1 MSKTSKAKKTAT
13 KKTTKKPKKET
24 KKKATKPKKTLAK
37 KPTPAKKPKKAR
49 SKKPKKVPAKKPK
62 TTRAKKTPKTTKTSV
77 EVIEKH
83 MEKRL
88 AKMRNERRL
97 PPKVLNEL
105 STKIKEHALTKKEFD
120 EICDNVIASYEMSL
134 VEPGEAVGTVAA
146 QSIGEPGTQMTLR
159 TFHYAGVAEL
169 SVTQG
174 LPRLIEIVDARNN
187 PSTPTM
193 KIHLAQEIAGDR
205 NEAKRIAR
213 DIEMVLVES
222 VASNVSIDL
231 LRQAIDIRLDPEL
244 MEDKGLTVE
253 SVAEAIQAKIKAK
266 GEVETGN
273 NVIFVYP
280 ANDTLAD
287 LQRLSEK
294 IREVRVKGI
303 NDVTH
308 VVIRKESGGYVL
320 HTEGSNL
327 QDALEIEGIDSH
339 KVYTNNLRE
348 IYQVLGIEAT
358 RNAIIKE
365 AMSVLN
371 EQGMDVDVRH
381 IILVADMMTADGA
394 IRQIGR
400 HGISGSKNS
409 ALARAA
415 FEVTIKHL
423 LGAGIAGTKDPLRG
437 ITENVILGQLIP
449 LGTGS
454 IDLLMTPSRSSKRKK

>member
-1 MSKTSKAKKTAT
+1 MSKSTITA
-13 KKTTKKPKKET
+13 
-24 KKKATKPKKTLAK
+24 
-37 KPTPAKKPKKAR
+37 
-49 SKKPKKVPAKKPK
+49 
-62 TTRAKKTPKTTKTSV
+62 
-77 EVIEKH
+77 H
-83 MEKRL
+83 MEKRFSKL
-88 AKMRNERRL
+88 RDEHRL
-97 PPKVLNEL
+97 PPKVLDEL
-105 STKIKEHALTKKEFD
+105 EEKVMDIGLTKKEFD
-120 EICDNVIASYEMSL
+120 EICDNVIDSYERAL

-174 LPRLIEIVDARNN
+174 LPRLIEIVDARKN

-193 KIHLAQEIAGDR
+193 KIHLVDAIAEDR
-205 NEAKRIAR
+205 NAAKRIAR
-213 DIEMVLVES
+213 NIEMILVES
-222 VASNVSIDL
+222 VASNISIDL
-231 LRQAIDIRLDPEL
+231 LRQAIDIRFDAEL
-244 MEDKGLTVE
+244 MEDKALTVE
-253 SVAEAIQAKIKAK
+253 IIAEAIKAKIKAK
-266 GEVETGN
+266 GEVEIGENT
-273 NVIFVYP
+273 IFVYP
-280 ANDTLAD
+280 ASETLAD

-303 NDVTH
+303 DDVTH
-308 VVIRKESGGYVL
+308 VVIRKESNRYVL
-320 HTEGSNL
+320 YTEGSNL
-327 QDALEIEGIDSH
+327 QDALEIADVNPH
-339 KVYTNNLRE
+339 KIYTNNLKE

-358 RNAIIKE
+358 RNAIIQE

-400 HGISGSKNS
+400 HGISGAKNS

-454 IDLLMTPSRSSKRKK
+454 IDLLMNPQGSPRKK

>member
-1 MSKTSKAKKTAT
+1 
-13 KKTTKKPKKET
+13 
-24 KKKATKPKKTLAK
+24 
-37 KPTPAKKPKKAR
+37 
-49 SKKPKKVPAKKPK
+49 
-62 TTRAKKTPKTTKTSV
+62 
-77 EVIEKH
+77 
-83 MEKRL
+83 MEKRFT
-88 AKMRNERRL
+88 KMREERRL
-97 PPKVLNEL
+97 PPKVMLEL
-105 STKIKEHALTKKEFD
+105 ESKIKEYDVTKKEFD
-120 EICDNVIASYEMSL
+120 EICDNVIVSYEMAL

-193 KIHLAQEIAGDR
+193 KIHLNNDIAGDR
-205 NEAKRIAR
+205 NEARKIAR
-213 DIEMVLVES
+213 DIEMVIVES

-244 MEDKGLTVE
+244 MEDKGLTVKDV
-253 SVAEAIQAKIKAK
+253 SEAIQTKIKTK
-266 GEVETGN
+266 GEVEAGDG
-273 NVIFVYP
+273 VIFVYP

-294 IREVRVKGI
+294 IRDVRVKGI

-308 VVIRKESGGYVL
+308 VVIRKEPDGYVL
-320 HTEGSNL
+320 YTEGSNL
-327 QDALEIEGIDSH
+327 QDALEIEGVNPH
-339 KVYTNNLRE
+339 KVYTNNLKE
-348 IYQVLGIEAT
+348 INQVLGIEAT
-358 RNAIIKE
+358 RNAIIQE

-449 LGTGS
+449 LGTGA
-454 IDLLMTPSRSSKRKK
+454 IDLLMNPQPVGGRKR

>member
-1 MSKTSKAKKTAT
+1 
-13 KKTTKKPKKET
+13 
-24 KKKATKPKKTLAK
+24 
-37 KPTPAKKPKKAR
+37 
-49 SKKPKKVPAKKPK
+49 
-62 TTRAKKTPKTTKTSV
+62 
-77 EVIEKH
+77 
-83 MEKRL
+83 MEKRFD
-88 AKMRNERRL
+88 KMREERRL
-97 PPKVLNEL
+97 PPSVMEELVTKVSNLD
-105 STKIKEHALTKKEFD
+105 ITKKEFD
-120 EICDNVIASYEMSL
+120 SVCDNVIESYERSL

-193 KIHLAQEIAGDR
+193 KIHLVDEHAMERNIAKD
-205 NEAKRIAR
+205 IAR
-213 DIEMVLVES
+213 NIEMVLVES

-231 LRQAIDIRLDPEL
+231 LRQAIDIRFDPEL
-244 MEDKGLTVE
+244 MEDKGLTVDTIA
-253 SVAEAIQAKIKAK
+253 VAIQDKIKAK
-266 GEVETGN
+266 GEVEAAENT
-273 NVIFVYP
+273 IFVYP
-280 ANDTLAD
+280 ANETLAD

-303 NDVTH
+303 NNVTH
-308 VVIRKESGGYVL
+308 VVIRKESEGYVL
-320 HTEGSNL
+320 YTEGSNL
-327 QDALEIEGIDSH
+327 EDALEIEGVNPH
-339 KVYTNNLRE
+339 KIYTNNLRE
-348 IYQVLGIEAT
+348 IFQVLGIEAT
-358 RNAIIKE
+358 RNAIIQE

-381 IILVADMMTADGA
+381 IILVADMMTADGT

-423 LGAGIAGTKDPLRG
+423 LGAGIAGLRDPLRG

-449 LGTGS
+449 LGTGA
-454 IDLLMTPSRSSKRKK
+454 IDLLMNPQVTPTKKRKKR

>member
-1 MSKTSKAKKTAT
+1 MSKSTKAIKKAKKAT
-13 KKTTKKPKKET
+13 PKKTTKKT
-24 KKKATKPKKTLAK
+24 TSKKA
-37 KPTPAKKPKKAR
+37 
-49 SKKPKKVPAKKPK
+49 K
-62 TTRAKKTPKTTKTSV
+62 TTTAKRKEKTTKPRKPRATTES
-77 EVIEKH
+77 IEKH
-83 MEKRL
+83 IEKRL
-88 AKMRNERRL
+88 AKIRDERRL
-97 PPKVLNEL
+97 PPKVLIEL
-105 STKIKEHALTKKEFD
+105 DAKIKEHKLTKKEFD
-120 EICDNVIASYEMSL
+120 EICDNVISSYEMSL

-193 KIHLAQEIAGDR
+193 KIHLGADIAGNR
-205 NEAKRIAR
+205 NEAKRIAQE
-213 DIEMVLVES
+213 IEMVLVES

-231 LRQAIDIRLDPEL
+231 LRQAIDVRLDPEL

-253 SVAEAIQAKIKAK
+253 GVAEAIKAKIKAK
-266 GEVETGN
+266 GEVETGD

-280 ANDTLAD
+280 ANDTLSD

-308 VVIRKESGGYVL
+308 VVIRKESDGYVL
-320 HTEGSNL
+320 YTEGSNL

-339 KVYTNNLRE
+339 RVYTNNLRE

-358 RNAIIKE
+358 RNAIIQE

-449 LGTGS
+449 LGTGA
-454 IDLLMTPSRSSKRKK
+454 IDLLMTPKPSRRKR

>member
-1 MSKTSKAKKTAT
+1 MSKSNPNQEHMT
-13 KKTTKKPKKET
+13 K
-24 KKKATKPKKTLAK
+24 
-37 KPTPAKKPKKAR
+37 R
-49 SKKPKKVPAKKPK
+49 FD
-62 TTRAKKTPKTTKTSV
+62 
-77 EVIEKH
+77 
-83 MEKRL
+83 
-88 AKMRNERRL
+88 KMRVERRL
-97 PPKVLNEL
+97 PPKVMDEL
-105 STKIKEHALTKKEFD
+105 ESKISKIADLDTKDFD
-120 EICDNVIASYEMSL
+120 TICDNVVSSYERSL

-193 KIHLAQEIAGDR
+193 KLYLDSSLSDDR
-205 NEAKRIAR
+205 NAAR
-213 DIEMVLVES
+213 RVARNIEMVLVES
-222 VASNVSIDL
+222 VTSNISIDL
-231 LRQAIDIRLDPEL
+231 LRQAIDVRLDPEL
-244 MEDKGLTVE
+244 MDDKGLTVNQ
-253 SVAEAIQAKIKAK
+253 VAEAIQSKIKTK
-266 GEVETGN
+266 GEVEIGDNT
-273 NVIFVYP
+273 VFVYP
-280 ANDTLAD
+280 ANETLAD

-308 VVIRKESGGYVL
+308 VVIRKEESDYVL

-327 QDALEIEGIDSH
+327 QEALEVAGINPH
-339 KVYTNNLRE
+339 RIYTNNLRE

-358 RNAIIKE
+358 RNAIIRE
-365 AMSVLN
+365 AMHVLD

-381 IILVADMMTADGA
+381 IVLVADMMTADGV

-415 FEVTIKHL
+415 FEVTINHL
-423 LGAGIAGTKDPLRG
+423 LGAGIAGAKDPLRG

-454 IDLLMTPSRSSKRKK
+454 IDLLMNPQSESPSK

>member
-1 MSKTSKAKKTAT
+1 MSKPTKSKKSTTKSTKSTKPKAKPKAKGTTVKKTSSTKKVSA
-13 KKTTKKPKKET
+13 KKTTKA
-24 KKKATKPKKTLAK
+24 ATK
-37 KPTPAKKPKKAR
+37 
-49 SKKPKKVPAKKPK
+49 V
-62 TTRAKKTPKTTKTSV
+62 TTSA
-77 EVIEKH
+77 IEKH
-83 MEKRL
+83 MEKRFE
-88 AKMRNERRL
+88 KMREERRL
-97 PPKVLNEL
+97 PPKVMDEL
-105 STKIKEHALTKKEFD
+105 VTKVSNLGISKKEFD
-120 EICDNVIASYEMSL
+120 DICNNVIDSYERSL

-193 KIHLAQEIAGDR
+193 KIFLNEEFASDR
-205 NEAKRIAR
+205 NEARRIAR

-231 LRQAIDIRLDPEL
+231 LRQAIDIRLDSEL
-244 MEDKGLTVE
+244 MDDKGLTVDIV
-253 SVAEAIQAKIKAK
+253 SEAIQEKIKGK
-266 GEVETGN
+266 GEVEPGE

-280 ANDTLAD
+280 ANDTLSE

-303 NDVTH
+303 NNVIH
-308 VVIRKESGGYVL
+308 VVIRKESDEYVL
-320 HTEGSNL
+320 YTEGSNL
-327 QDALEIEGIDSH
+327 QDALEIEGVNPH
-339 KVYTNNLRE
+339 KIYTNNLRE
-348 IYQVLGIEAT
+348 IYQVLGVEAT

-381 IILVADMMTADGA
+381 IILVADMMTADGN

-409 ALARAA
+409 VLARAA

-423 LGAGIAGTKDPLRG
+423 LGAGIAGTKDPLKG
-437 ITENVILGQLIP
+437 ITENVIIGQLIP

-454 IDLLMTPSRSSKRKK
+454 IDLMMNPHVTTPKKKKTKK

>member
-1 MSKTSKAKKTAT
+1 MSKITKSKKAT
-13 KKTTKKPKKET
+13 DEDKKTTKKKSEDT
-24 KKKATKPKKTLAK
+24 
-37 KPTPAKKPKKAR
+37 
-49 SKKPKKVPAKKPK
+49 KPK
-62 TTRAKKTPKTTKTSV
+62 TTKSASTKSKTSASKPASSSAKDTAAV
-77 EVIEKH
+77 DKH
-83 MEKRL
+83 MEKRFE
-88 AKMRNERRL
+88 KMREERRL
-97 PPKVLNEL
+97 PPRVMEEL
-105 STKIKEHALTKKEFD
+105 VTKISNLEISKKEFD
-120 EICDNVIASYEMSL
+120 EICDNIIESYERSL

-193 KIHLAQEIAGDR
+193 KIHLASSIANDR
-205 NEAKRIAR
+205 NEARRIAR

-244 MEDKGLTVE
+244 MDDKGLNVDIV
-253 SVAEAIQAKIKAK
+253 SEAIQEKIKGK
-266 GEVETGN
+266 GEVEPGDNT
-273 NVIFVYP
+273 IFVYP
-280 ANDTLAD
+280 ANDTLAE

-308 VVIRKESGGYVL
+308 VVIRKESDGYVL
-320 HTEGSNL
+320 YTEGSNL
-327 QDALEIEGIDSH
+327 QDALEIDGVNPH
-339 KVYTNNLRE
+339 KIYTNNLRE

-358 RNAIIKE
+358 RNAIIHE
-365 AMSVLN
+365 AMNVLN

-381 IILVADMMTADGA
+381 IILVADMMTADGD

-454 IDLLMTPSRSSKRKK
+454 VDLLMNPHVPTSSKKK

>member
-1 MSKTSKAKKTAT
+1 MSKSTVTA
-13 KKTTKKPKKET
+13 
-24 KKKATKPKKTLAK
+24 
-37 KPTPAKKPKKAR
+37 
-49 SKKPKKVPAKKPK
+49 
-62 TTRAKKTPKTTKTSV
+62 
-77 EVIEKH
+77 H
-83 MEKRL
+83 MEKRFSKL
-88 AKMRNERRL
+88 RDEHRL
-97 PPKVLNEL
+97 PPKVLDEL
-105 STKIKEHALTKKEFD
+105 EEKVTDIGLTKKEFD
-120 EICDNVIASYEMSL
+120 EICDNVIDSYERSL

-174 LPRLIEIVDARNN
+174 LPRLIEIVDARKN

-193 KIHLAQEIAGDR
+193 KIHLADDIAEDR

-213 DIEMVLVES
+213 DIEMILVES
-222 VASNVSIDL
+222 VASNISIDL
-231 LRQAIDIRLDPEL
+231 LRQAIDIRFDPEL
-244 MEDKGLTVE
+244 MEDKALTVE
-253 SVAEAIQAKIKAK
+253 IIAEAIRAKIKAK
-266 GEVETGN
+266 GEVEAGDNT
-273 NVIFVYP
+273 VFVYP
-280 ANDTLAD
+280 TGETLAD

-303 NDVTH
+303 DDVNH
-308 VVIRKESGGYVL
+308 VVIRKESDRYVL
-320 HTEGSNL
+320 YTEGSNL
-327 QDALEIEGIDSH
+327 QDALEIAGVNPH
-339 KVYTNNLRE
+339 KIYTNNLKE

-358 RNAIIKE
+358 RNAIIQE
-365 AMSVLN
+365 AMNVLN

-454 IDLLMTPSRSSKRKK
+454 IDLLMNPQGSASEK

>member
-1 MSKTSKAKKTAT
+1 
-13 KKTTKKPKKET
+13 
-24 KKKATKPKKTLAK
+24 
-37 KPTPAKKPKKAR
+37 
-49 SKKPKKVPAKKPK
+49 
-62 TTRAKKTPKTTKTSV
+62 
-77 EVIEKH
+77 
-83 MEKRL
+83 MEKRFSKL
-88 AKMRNERRL
+88 RDEHRL
-97 PPKVLNEL
+97 PPKVLDEL
-105 STKIKEHALTKKEFD
+105 EEKVTDIGLTKKEFD
-120 EICDNVIASYEMSL
+120 EICDNVIDSYERAL
-134 VEPGEAVGTVAA
+134 VEPGEAVGTIAA

-174 LPRLIEIVDARNN
+174 LPRLIEIVDARKN

-193 KIHLAQEIAGDR
+193 KIHLADDIAENR
-205 NEAKRIAR
+205 NAAKKIAR
-213 DIEMVLVES
+213 DIEMILVES
-222 VASNVSIDL
+222 VASNISIDL
-231 LRQAIDIRLDPEL
+231 LRQAIDIRFDPEL
-244 MEDKGLTVE
+244 MEDKALTVE
-253 SVAEAIQAKIKAK
+253 IITEAIKAKIKAK
-266 GEVETGN
+266 GEVEAGDNT
-273 NVIFVYP
+273 IFVYP
-280 ANDTLAD
+280 TGETLAD

-303 NDVTH
+303 DDVTH
-308 VVIRKESGGYVL
+308 VVIRKESDRYVL
-320 HTEGSNL
+320 YTEGSNL
-327 QDALEIEGIDSH
+327 QDALEIADVNPH
-339 KVYTNNLRE
+339 KIYTNNLKE

-358 RNAIIKE
+358 RNAIIQE

-381 IILVADMMTADGA
+381 IVLVADMMTADGA

-454 IDLLMTPSRSSKRKK
+454 IDLLMNPQGAPSKK

>member
-1 MSKTSKAKKTAT
+1 MSKEKKKKTTTQTTKASKATT
-13 KKTTKKPKKET
+13 KKTTSKKKP
-24 KKKATKPKKTLAK
+24 ADM
-37 KPTPAKKPKKAR
+37 
-49 SKKPKKVPAKKPK
+49 
-62 TTRAKKTPKTTKTSV
+62 KTTKSPPKTKV
-77 EVIEKH
+77 TKATTDAIEKH
-83 MEKRL
+83 MEKRFT
-88 AKMRNERRL
+88 KMREERRL
-97 PPKVLNEL
+97 PPKVMLEL
-105 STKIKEHALTKKEFD
+105 EAKLGSYEITKNEFD

-193 KIHLAQEIAGDR
+193 KIHLDATIAGDR
-205 NEAKRIAR
+205 NEARKIAR
-213 DIEMVLVES
+213 DIEMVIVES

-253 SVAEAIQAKIKAK
+253 DIAEAIQTKIKTK
-266 GEVETGN
+266 GEVETGDG
-273 NVIFVYP
+273 VIFVYP

-308 VVIRKESGGYVL
+308 VVIRKESDGYVL
-320 HTEGSNL
+320 YTEGSNL
-327 QDALEIEGIDSH
+327 QDALEIERINPH
-339 KVYTNNLRE
+339 KVYTNNLKE
-348 IYQVLGIEAT
+348 INQVLGIEAT
-358 RNAIIKE
+358 RNAIIQE

-449 LGTGS
+449 LGTGA
-454 IDLLMTPSRSSKRKK
+454 IDLLMSPQPVTGKK

>member
-1 MSKTSKAKKTAT
+1 MSKSTVTA
-13 KKTTKKPKKET
+13 
-24 KKKATKPKKTLAK
+24 
-37 KPTPAKKPKKAR
+37 
-49 SKKPKKVPAKKPK
+49 
-62 TTRAKKTPKTTKTSV
+62 
-77 EVIEKH
+77 H
-83 MEKRL
+83 MEKRFSKL
-88 AKMRNERRL
+88 RDEHRL

-105 STKIKEHALTKKEFD
+105 EEKVTDIGLTKKEFD
-120 EICDNVIASYEMSL
+120 EICDNVIDSYERAL
-134 VEPGEAVGTVAA
+134 VEPGEAVGTIAA

-174 LPRLIEIVDARNN
+174 LPRLIEIVDARKN

-193 KIHLAQEIAGDR
+193 KIYLADDIAEDR
-205 NEAKRIAR
+205 NAARRIAR
-213 DIEMVLVES
+213 DIEMILVES
-222 VASNVSIDL
+222 VASNISIDL
-231 LRQAIDIRLDPEL
+231 LRQAIDIRFDPEL
-244 MEDKGLTVE
+244 MEDKALTVE
-253 SVAEAIQAKIKAK
+253 IIAEAIKAKIKAK
-266 GEVETGN
+266 GEVETGDN
-273 NVIFVYP
+273 TIFVYP
-280 ANDTLAD
+280 TGETLAD

-303 NDVTH
+303 DDVTH
-308 VVIRKESGGYVL
+308 VVIRKESNRYVL
-320 HTEGSNL
+320 YTEGSNL
-327 QDALEIEGIDSH
+327 QDALEIADVNPH
-339 KVYTNNLRE
+339 KMYTNNLKE
-348 IYQVLGIEAT
+348 IYEVLGIEAT
-358 RNAIIKE
+358 RNAIIQE
-365 AMSVLN
+365 AMNVLN

-454 IDLLMTPSRSSKRKK
+454 IDLLMNPQGSPSKK

>member
-1 MSKTSKAKKTAT
+1 
-13 KKTTKKPKKET
+13 
-24 KKKATKPKKTLAK
+24 
-37 KPTPAKKPKKAR
+37 
-49 SKKPKKVPAKKPK
+49 
-62 TTRAKKTPKTTKTSV
+62 
-77 EVIEKH
+77 
-83 MEKRL
+83 MEKRFE
-88 AKMRNERRL
+88 KMREERRL
-97 PPKVLNEL
+97 PPRVMDEL
-105 STKIKEHALTKKEFD
+105 ESKLSALDVTKKEFD
-120 EICDNVIASYEMSL
+120 EICDNVVDSYERSL

-193 KIHLAQEIAGDR
+193 KIYLDNEIAHDR
-205 NEAKRIAR
+205 NDARRIAR

-244 MEDKGLTVE
+244 MDDKGLTVDA
-253 SVAEAIQAKIKAK
+253 VATAIDEKIKGK
-266 GEVETGN
+266 GEVEPGD

-280 ANDTLAD
+280 ANDTLAE

-308 VVIRKESGGYVL
+308 VVIRKESDGYVL
-320 HTEGSNL
+320 YTEGSNL
-327 QDALEIEGIDSH
+327 QDALEVEGVNPH
-339 KVYTNNLRE
+339 KIYTNNLRE

-358 RNAIIKE
+358 RNAIIQE
-365 AMSVLN
+365 AMNVLN

-381 IILVADMMTADGA
+381 IILVADMMTADGN

-454 IDLLMTPSRSSKRKK
+454 IDLLMNPNTPTPKTKKKKS

>member
-1 MSKTSKAKKTAT
+1 MSKSTKSKKSTTKSKASTKPKAKPKAKKPASTAETSSATTTT
-13 KKTTKKPKKET
+13 KAAAKTT
-24 KKKATKPKKTLAK
+24 
-37 KPTPAKKPKKAR
+37 
-49 SKKPKKVPAKKPK
+49 
-62 TTRAKKTPKTTKTSV
+62 TSV
-77 EVIEKH
+77 LDKH
-83 MEKRL
+83 MGKRFET
-88 AKMRNERRL
+88 MREERRL
-97 PPKVLNEL
+97 PPKVMTEL
-105 STKIKEHALTKKEFD
+105 VTKVSNLGVTKKEFD
-120 EICDNVIASYEMSL
+120 DICDNVVDSYERSL

-193 KIHLAQEIAGDR
+193 KIYLDTDIASNR
-205 NEAKRIAR
+205 NDARRIAR

-244 MEDKGLTVE
+244 IEDKGLTVE
-253 SVAEAIQAKIKAK
+253 IVAMAIEEKIKGK
-266 GEVETGN
+266 GEVEPGE

-280 ANDTLAD
+280 ANDTLAE

-308 VVIRKESGGYVL
+308 VVIRKESDGYVL
-320 HTEGSNL
+320 YTEGSNL
-327 QDALEIEGIDSH
+327 QDALEIDGVNPH
-339 KVYTNNLRE
+339 KIYTNNLRE

-381 IILVADMMTADGA
+381 IILVADMMTADGN

-437 ITENVILGQLIP
+437 ITENVIIGQLIP

-454 IDLLMTPSRSSKRKK
+454 IDLLMNPHVSTPKKKTTTKKK

>member
-1 MSKTSKAKKTAT
+1 MSKSTVTA
-13 KKTTKKPKKET
+13 
-24 KKKATKPKKTLAK
+24 
-37 KPTPAKKPKKAR
+37 
-49 SKKPKKVPAKKPK
+49 
-62 TTRAKKTPKTTKTSV
+62 
-77 EVIEKH
+77 H
-83 MEKRL
+83 MEKRFSKL
-88 AKMRNERRL
+88 RDEHRL
-97 PPKVLNEL
+97 PPKVLDEL
-105 STKIKEHALTKKEFD
+105 EEKVMDIGLTKKEFD
-120 EICDNVIASYEMSL
+120 EICDNVVDSYERSL

-174 LPRLIEIVDARNN
+174 LPRLIEIVDARKN

-193 KIHLAQEIAGDR
+193 KIHLVDAIAEDR
-205 NEAKRIAR
+205 NAAKRIAR
-213 DIEMVLVES
+213 DIEMILVES
-222 VASNVSIDL
+222 VASNISIDL
-231 LRQAIDIRLDPEL
+231 LRQAIDIRFDPEL
-244 MEDKGLTVE
+244 MEDKALTVE
-253 SVAEAIQAKIKAK
+253 TIAEAIKAKIKAK
-266 GEVETGN
+266 GEVEVGENT
-273 NVIFVYP
+273 IFVYP
-280 ANDTLAD
+280 ASETLAD

-303 NDVTH
+303 DDVTH
-308 VVIRKESGGYVL
+308 VVIRKESNRYVL
-320 HTEGSNL
+320 YTEGSNL
-327 QDALEIEGIDSH
+327 QDALEIADVNPH
-339 KVYTNNLRE
+339 KIYTNNLKE
-348 IYQVLGIEAT
+348 IYKVLGIEAT
-358 RNAIIKE
+358 RNAVIQE

-454 IDLLMTPSRSSKRKK
+454 IDLLMNPQGSSSKK

>member
-1 MSKTSKAKKTAT
+1 
-13 KKTTKKPKKET
+13 
-24 KKKATKPKKTLAK
+24 
-37 KPTPAKKPKKAR
+37 
-49 SKKPKKVPAKKPK
+49 
-62 TTRAKKTPKTTKTSV
+62 
-77 EVIEKH
+77 
-83 MEKRL
+83 MEKRFSKL
-88 AKMRNERRL
+88 RDEHRL
-97 PPKVLNEL
+97 PPKVIDEL
-105 STKIKEHALTKKEFD
+105 EEKVTDIGLTKKEFD
-120 EICDNVIASYEMSL
+120 EICNDVIDSYERAL

-174 LPRLIEIVDARNN
+174 LPRLIEIVDARKN

-193 KIHLAQEIAGDR
+193 KIHLADDIAEDR
-205 NEAKRIAR
+205 NAAKRIAR
-213 DIEMVLVES
+213 SIEMILVES
-222 VASNVSIDL
+222 VASNISIDL
-231 LRQAIDIRLDPEL
+231 LRQAIDIRFDPEL
-244 MEDKGLTVE
+244 MEDKALTVE
-253 SVAEAIQAKIKAK
+253 IIAEAIKAKIKAK
-266 GEVETGN
+266 GEVEPGDNTIFIYPTGE
-273 NVIFVYP
+273 
-280 ANDTLAD
+280 TLAD

-303 NDVTH
+303 DDIKH
-308 VVIRKESGGYVL
+308 VVIRKESDRYVL
-320 HTEGSNL
+320 YTEGSNL
-327 QDALEIEGIDSH
+327 QDALEIADVNPH
-339 KVYTNNLRE
+339 KIYTNNLKE

-358 RNAIIKE
+358 RNAIIQE
-365 AMSVLN
+365 AMNVLN

-454 IDLLMTPSRSSKRKK
+454 IDLLMNPQGSPSKK

>member
-1 MSKTSKAKKTAT
+1 MSKSTVTA
-13 KKTTKKPKKET
+13 
-24 KKKATKPKKTLAK
+24 
-37 KPTPAKKPKKAR
+37 
-49 SKKPKKVPAKKPK
+49 
-62 TTRAKKTPKTTKTSV
+62 
-77 EVIEKH
+77 H
-83 MEKRL
+83 MEKRFSKL
-88 AKMRNERRL
+88 RDEHRL
-97 PPKVLNEL
+97 PPKVLDEL
-105 STKIKEHALTKKEFD
+105 EEKVMNIGLTKKEFD
-120 EICDNVIASYEMSL
+120 EICDNVVDSYERSL

-174 LPRLIEIVDARNN
+174 LPRLIEIVDARKN

-193 KIHLAQEIAGDR
+193 KIHLVDAIAEDR
-205 NEAKRIAR
+205 NAAKRIAR
-213 DIEMVLVES
+213 NIEMILVES
-222 VASNVSIDL
+222 VASNISIDL
-231 LRQAIDIRLDPEL
+231 LRQAIDIRFDAEL
-244 MEDKGLTVE
+244 MEDKALTVE
-253 SVAEAIQAKIKAK
+253 IIAEAIKAKIKAK
-266 GEVETGN
+266 GEVEIGENT
-273 NVIFVYP
+273 IFVYP
-280 ANDTLAD
+280 ASETLAD

-303 NDVTH
+303 DDVTH
-308 VVIRKESGGYVL
+308 VVIRKESNRYVL
-320 HTEGSNL
+320 YTEGSNL
-327 QDALEIEGIDSH
+327 QDALEIADVNPH
-339 KVYTNNLRE
+339 KIYTNNLKE

-358 RNAIIKE
+358 RNAIIQE

-454 IDLLMTPSRSSKRKK
+454 IDLLMNPQGSPRKK

>member
-1 MSKTSKAKKTAT
+1 MSKSTVTA
-13 KKTTKKPKKET
+13 
-24 KKKATKPKKTLAK
+24 
-37 KPTPAKKPKKAR
+37 
-49 SKKPKKVPAKKPK
+49 
-62 TTRAKKTPKTTKTSV
+62 
-77 EVIEKH
+77 H
-83 MEKRL
+83 MEKRFSKL
-88 AKMRNERRL
+88 RDEHRL
-97 PPKVLNEL
+97 PPKVLDEL
-105 STKIKEHALTKKEFD
+105 EEKVTDIGLTKKEFD
-120 EICDNVIASYEMSL
+120 EICDNVIDSYERAL

-174 LPRLIEIVDARNN
+174 LPRLIEIVDARKN

-193 KIHLAQEIAGDR
+193 KIHLVDDIAKDR
-205 NEAKRIAR
+205 NAAKRIAR
-213 DIEMVLVES
+213 DIEMILVES
-222 VASNVSIDL
+222 VASNISIDL
-231 LRQAIDIRLDPEL
+231 LRQAIDIRFDPEL
-244 MEDKGLTVE
+244 MEDKALTVE
-253 SVAEAIQAKIKAK
+253 TIAEAIRAKIKAK
-266 GEVETGN
+266 GEVEIGDNT
-273 NVIFVYP
+273 IFVYP
-280 ANDTLAD
+280 TGETLAD

-303 NDVTH
+303 DDVTH
-308 VVIRKESGGYVL
+308 VVIRKESDRYVL
-320 HTEGSNL
+320 YTEGSNL
-327 QDALEIEGIDSH
+327 QDALEIADVNPH
-339 KVYTNNLRE
+339 KIYTNNLKE
-348 IYQVLGIEAT
+348 IYKVLGIEAT
-358 RNAIIKE
+358 RNAIIQE
-365 AMSVLN
+365 AMNVLN

-454 IDLLMTPSRSSKRKK
+454 IDLLMNPQASLGKK

>member
-1 MSKTSKAKKTAT
+1 
-13 KKTTKKPKKET
+13 
-24 KKKATKPKKTLAK
+24 
-37 KPTPAKKPKKAR
+37 
-49 SKKPKKVPAKKPK
+49 
-62 TTRAKKTPKTTKTSV
+62 
-77 EVIEKH
+77 
-83 MEKRL
+83 MEKRFI
-88 AKMRNERRL
+88 KMREERRL
-97 PPKVLNEL
+97 PPKVMDEL
-105 STKIKEHALTKKEFD
+105 VSKISKLDITKKEFD
-120 EICDNVIASYEMSL
+120 EICDNVIESYERSL

-193 KIHLAQEIAGDR
+193 KIYLDNQIASDR
-205 NEAKRIAR
+205 NDAKRIAR

-253 SVAEAIQAKIKAK
+253 LVSNAIQEKLKGK
-266 GEVETGN
+266 GEVEPGDG
-273 NVIFVYP
+273 VIFVYP
-280 ANDTLAD
+280 ANDTLAE

-294 IREVRVKGI
+294 IRDVRVKGI

-308 VVIRKESGGYVL
+308 VVIRKELDGYVL
-320 HTEGSNL
+320 YTEGSNL
-327 QDALEIEGIDSH
+327 QDALEVSGVNPH
-339 KVYTNNLRE
+339 KIYTNNLRE

-358 RNAIIKE
+358 RNAIIRE
-365 AMSVLN
+365 AMNVLN

-381 IILVADMMTADGA
+381 IILVADMMTADGN
-394 IRQIGR
+394 ISQIGR

-449 LGTGS
+449 LGTGA
-454 IDLLMTPSRSSKRKK
+454 IDLLMNPQAPASSKPKKKNS

>member
-1 MSKTSKAKKTAT
+1 MSKEKKKKTTTQTTKASKATTKKTAS
-13 KKTTKKPKKET
+13 KKKPADMKTTK
-24 KKKATKPKKTLAK
+24 
-37 KPTPAKKPKKAR
+37 
-49 SKKPKKVPAKKPK
+49 SSPK
-62 TTRAKKTPKTTKTSV
+62 TKVTKTTTDA
-77 EVIEKH
+77 IEKH
-83 MEKRL
+83 MEKRF
-88 AKMRNERRL
+88 AKMREERRL
-97 PPKVLNEL
+97 PPKVMLEL
-105 STKIKEHALTKKEFD
+105 EAKLGAYDITKNEFD

-193 KIHLAQEIAGDR
+193 KIHLDAAITGDR
-205 NEAKRIAR
+205 NEARKIAR
-213 DIEMVLVES
+213 DIEMVIVES

-244 MEDKGLTVE
+244 MEDKGLTVKD
-253 SVAEAIQAKIKAK
+253 VAEAIQTKIKTK
-266 GEVETGN
+266 GEVETGDG
-273 NVIFVYP
+273 VIFVYP

-308 VVIRKESGGYVL
+308 VVIRKESDGYVL
-320 HTEGSNL
+320 YTEGSNL
-327 QDALEIEGIDSH
+327 QDALEIEGINPH
-339 KVYTNNLRE
+339 KVYTNNLKE
-348 IYQVLGIEAT
+348 INQVLGIEAT
-358 RNAIIKE
+358 RNAIIQE

-449 LGTGS
+449 LGTGA
-454 IDLLMTPSRSSKRKK
+454 IDLLMSPQPITGKKR

>member
-1 MSKTSKAKKTAT
+1 MSKSTKSKKSTTKSTKTKSDTKPKTKKAAST
-13 KKTTKKPKKET
+13 KKTSTPTTE
-24 KKKATKPKKTLAK
+24 KAT
-37 KPTPAKKPKKAR
+37 
-49 SKKPKKVPAKKPK
+49 S
-62 TTRAKKTPKTTKTSV
+62 SSS
-77 EVIEKH
+77 IEKY
-83 MEKRL
+83 MEKRFE
-88 AKMRNERRL
+88 KMREERRL
-97 PPKVLNEL
+97 PPRVMEELVTKLSVLD
-105 STKIKEHALTKKEFD
+105 ITKKDFD
-120 EICDNVIASYEMSL
+120 DICDNVVDSYERSL

-193 KIHLAQEIAGDR
+193 KIYLDNEIASDR
-205 NEAKRIAR
+205 NDARRIAR

-253 SVAEAIQAKIKAK
+253 AVATAIDEKIKGK
-266 GEVETGN
+266 GEVEPGD

-280 ANDTLAD
+280 ANDTLAE

-308 VVIRKESGGYVL
+308 VVIRKEPDGYVL
-320 HTEGSNL
+320 YTEGSNL
-327 QDALEIEGIDSH
+327 QDALEIEGVNPH
-339 KVYTNNLRE
+339 KIYTNNLRE

-358 RNAIIKE
+358 RNAIIQE
-365 AMSVLN
+365 AMNVLN

-381 IILVADMMTADGA
+381 IILVADMMTADGN

-454 IDLLMTPSRSSKRKK
+454 IDLLMNPNTPVPKPKKKKS

>member
-1 MSKTSKAKKTAT
+1 
-13 KKTTKKPKKET
+13 
-24 KKKATKPKKTLAK
+24 
-37 KPTPAKKPKKAR
+37 
-49 SKKPKKVPAKKPK
+49 
-62 TTRAKKTPKTTKTSV
+62 
-77 EVIEKH
+77 
-83 MEKRL
+83 
-88 AKMRNERRL
+88 MREERRL
-97 PPKVLNEL
+97 PPKVMEEL
-105 STKIKEHALTKKEFD
+105 VTKVSNLGVTKKEFD
-120 EICDNVIASYEMSL
+120 DICDNVVDSYERSL

-193 KIHLAQEIAGDR
+193 KIFLDTDFASDR
-205 NEAKRIAR
+205 NDARRIAR

-253 SVAEAIQAKIKAK
+253 AVALAIEEKIKGK
-266 GEVETGN
+266 GEVEAGE

-280 ANDTLAD
+280 ANDTLAE

-303 NDVTH
+303 SDVTH
-308 VVIRKESGGYVL
+308 VVIRKESDGYIL
-320 HTEGSNL
+320 YTEGSNL
-327 QDALEIEGIDSH
+327 QDALEIEGVNPH
-339 KVYTNNLRE
+339 KIYTNNLRE

-381 IILVADMMTADGA
+381 IILVADMMTADGN

-454 IDLLMTPSRSSKRKK
+454 IDLLMNPHVKIKQTKPKK

>member
-1 MSKTSKAKKTAT
+1 MSKSTVTA
-13 KKTTKKPKKET
+13 
-24 KKKATKPKKTLAK
+24 
-37 KPTPAKKPKKAR
+37 
-49 SKKPKKVPAKKPK
+49 
-62 TTRAKKTPKTTKTSV
+62 
-77 EVIEKH
+77 H
-83 MEKRL
+83 MEKRFSKL
-88 AKMRNERRL
+88 RDEHRL
-97 PPKVLNEL
+97 PPKVLDEL
-105 STKIKEHALTKKEFD
+105 EEKVTDIGLTKKEFD
-120 EICDNVIASYEMSL
+120 EICDNVIDSYERAL
-134 VEPGEAVGTVAA
+134 VEPGEAVGTIAA

-174 LPRLIEIVDARNN
+174 LPRLIEIVDARKN

-193 KIHLAQEIAGDR
+193 KIHLADDIAENR
-205 NEAKRIAR
+205 NAAKKIAR
-213 DIEMVLVES
+213 DIEMILVES
-222 VASNVSIDL
+222 VASNISIDL
-231 LRQAIDIRLDPEL
+231 LRQAIDIRFDPEL
-244 MEDKGLTVE
+244 MEDKALTVE
-253 SVAEAIQAKIKAK
+253 IITEAIKAKIKAK
-266 GEVETGN
+266 GEVEAGDNT
-273 NVIFVYP
+273 IFVYP
-280 ANDTLAD
+280 TGETLAD

-303 NDVTH
+303 DDVTH
-308 VVIRKESGGYVL
+308 VVIRKESDRYVL
-320 HTEGSNL
+320 YTEGSNL
-327 QDALEIEGIDSH
+327 QDALEIADVNPH
-339 KVYTNNLRE
+339 KIYTNNLKE

-358 RNAIIKE
+358 RNAIIQE

-381 IILVADMMTADGA
+381 IVLVADMMTADGA

-454 IDLLMTPSRSSKRKK
+454 IDLLMNPQGAPSKK

>member
-1 MSKTSKAKKTAT
+1 MSKSTVTA
-13 KKTTKKPKKET
+13 
-24 KKKATKPKKTLAK
+24 
-37 KPTPAKKPKKAR
+37 
-49 SKKPKKVPAKKPK
+49 
-62 TTRAKKTPKTTKTSV
+62 
-77 EVIEKH
+77 H
-83 MEKRL
+83 MEKRFSKL
-88 AKMRNERRL
+88 RDEHRL
-97 PPKVLNEL
+97 PPKVLDEL
-105 STKIKEHALTKKEFD
+105 EEKVTDIGLTKKEFD
-120 EICDNVIASYEMSL
+120 EICDNVIDSYERAL
-134 VEPGEAVGTVAA
+134 VEPGEAVGTIAA

-174 LPRLIEIVDARNN
+174 LPRLIEIVDARKN

-193 KIHLAQEIAGDR
+193 KIYLADNIAKDR
-205 NEAKRIAR
+205 NAAKKIAR
-213 DIEMVLVES
+213 SIEMILVES
-222 VASNVSIDL
+222 VASNISIDL
-231 LRQAIDIRLDPEL
+231 LRQAIDIRFDPEL
-244 MEDKGLTVE
+244 MEDKALTVE
-253 SVAEAIQAKIKAK
+253 IIAEAIKAKIKAK
-266 GEVETGN
+266 GEVETGDN
-273 NVIFVYP
+273 TIFVYP
-280 ANDTLAD
+280 TGETLAD

-303 NDVTH
+303 DDVTH
-308 VVIRKESGGYVL
+308 VVIRKESDRYVL
-320 HTEGSNL
+320 YTEGSNL
-327 QDALEIEGIDSH
+327 QDALEIADVNPH
-339 KVYTNNLRE
+339 KIYTNNLKE

-358 RNAIIKE
+358 RNAIIQE

-400 HGISGSKNS
+400 HGISGAKNS

-423 LGAGIAGTKDPLRG
+423 LGAGIAGTKDPLKG

-454 IDLLMTPSRSSKRKK
+454 IDLLMNPQGSPSKK